1 MPQHLHRQGSWSKW
15 PSAHGHAVWWMLLPQ
30 HSSAQHQGLCPA
42 CVKCCLFNA
51 GCDAFGGLSLWP
63 IHNNIPV
70 SEGKEAAALICLVL
84 VCLCCFLLIPA
95 HCRTEKYI
103 ERSLKHFR
111 TETFTLKWEEKK
123 KKNSGESQWA
133 GRNFALWYSFHTK
146 SIHILCFLLKQLPL
160 ANFHLVWLIHR
171 VLQVLQLCLIPRQ
184 EEQGVG
190 ERFAT
195 RDGQVRLD
203 GKSFFSSLS
212 IFPERLSQSSVI

>member
-1 MPQHLHRQGSWSKW
+1 MLPLQCRLWCFWWAFALAHPQ
-15 PSAHGHAVWWMLLPQ
+15 Q
-30 HSSAQHQGLCPA
+30 HSCQWRKGSCSLNLLGFGLFVLFSFNTCPLQNGEIYW
-42 CVKCCLFNA
+42 KESE
-51 GCDAFGGLSLWP
+51 AFSYR
-63 IHNNIPV
+63 NI
-70 SEGKEAAALICLVL
+70 
-84 VCLCCFLLIPA
+84 
-95 HCRTEKYI
+95 YI
-103 ERSLKHFR
+103 KMGR
-111 TETFTLKWEEKK
+111 KK

-160 ANFHLVWLIHR
+160 ANFHLVWLIHK

-203 GKSFFSSLS
+203 GKSFVSSLS